1 MGVMLREPPGM
12 TYVLSH
18 GRTGGQ
24 WNMFKKLVLPLGIAA
39 LIAAGLAIY
48 GVRSAHAN
56 ARTSIDRVSKGADLA
71 VAARA
76 RTCTALVIQVV
87 GVRCNWPERPSRP
100 SRCSSIAPRPGNEG
114 IIGCQTTQKPQS

>member
-1 MGVMLREPPGM
+1 
-12 TYVLSH
+12 
-18 GRTGGQ
+18 
-24 WNMFKKLVLPLGIAA
+24 MFKKLVLPLGIAA
-39 LIAAGLAIY
+39 LIAAGLSY

-56 ARTSIDRVSKGADLA
+56 ARTSIDRVSKGADVA

-76 RTCTALVIQVV
+76 RTCTALVIQVA
-87 GVRCNWPERPSRP
+87 GVRCNWPRRPSRP

>member
-1 MGVMLREPPGM
+1 
-12 TYVLSH
+12 
-18 GRTGGQ
+18 
-24 WNMFKKLVLPLGIAA
+24 MFKKLVLPLGIAA
-39 LIAAGLAIY
+39 LIAAGLAMA
-48 GVRSAHAN
+48 SN

-114 IIGCQTTQKPQS
+114 IIGCQTTQQPQS